1 MRSVHQPQIV
11 ELRGGRWMVECLAC
25 RSDHL
30 SEVPIGIGLALP
42 DRLTAE
48 RLAEN
53 HARDP
58 SHPSRPRASLLVNPV
73 VGPSSCRAGA
83 DEARRA
89 RSWRR
94 GPAPARR
101 RRGSPGPSCSS
112 WSHWPRRLRT
122 ADHGEH
128 PAGWGT
134 RQSQGASFAVG
145 AEVLL

>member
-53 HARDP
+53 HARG
-58 SHPSRPRASLLVNPV
+58 PV
-73 VGPSSCRAGA
+73 AP
-83 DEARRA
+83 E
-89 RSWRR
+89 
-94 GPAPARR
+94 PAPGEPFGQPGRGSLVVPRR
-101 RRGSPGPSCSS
+101 R
-112 WSHWPRRLRT
+112 
-122 ADHGEH
+122 
-128 PAGWGT
+128 
-134 RQSQGASFAVG
+134 
-145 AEVLL
+145 